1 MLISLFI
8 AFNKGVSSLYKRVC
22 IYVNEPHFYPRITCG
37 YKKKPKNINKFF
49 TTNKHL
55 SSLVIIINCFEWC
68 MPHVIFQYKN
78 Y

>member
-8 AFNKGVSSLYKRVC
+8 AFNTGFSSLYKRVC
-22 IYVNEPHFYPRITCG
+22 IYVNEPRFYPRITCG

-55 SSLVIIINCFEWC
+55 SSLVIIINCSEWC
-68 MPHVIFQYKN
+68 MPHTIFQYKN

>member
-8 AFNKGVSSLYKRVC
+8 AFNTGHSRLYKYVC
-22 IYVNEPHFYPRITCG
+22 IHVNGPYFYPLTTCG
-37 YKKKPKNINKFF
+37 YKKKPKNVYKFF

-55 SSLVIIINCFEWC
+55 SSLVIIVNCFERC
-68 MPHVIFQYKN
+68 MQHTIFQYKS

>member
-8 AFNKGVSSLYKRVC
+8 AFDTGVSSLYKRVC

-55 SSLVIIINCFEWC
+55 SSLVIIINYLEQ
-68 MPHVIFQYKN
+68 HTHATFQYKN